1 MATDTST
8 EPPQVGLRERKKQR
22 TRQLIAETARRLFA
36 ERGFDRVTVAEIA
49 RSAEVSQQTVFNYFP
64 TKEDLFFSGLEVF
77 EAELLD
83 AIREREPGESILAA
97 FFRFVTRP
105 SGLLAANDPNAIER
119 LRGVARLID
128 ESPVLLAREQQIYA
142 AYTRELAD
150 LIADET
156 NAQPDDIAPWVA
168 ANAMIGLHKSLVD
181 YVRRSVLKGEQER
194 RRIVR
199 RLRAQAR
206 EGLALLERGLSDLD

>member
-1 MATDTST
+1 MATDASAA
-8 EPPQVGLRERKKQR
+8 PPQVGLRERKKRR

-83 AIREREPGESILAA
+83 AIRQRDPGQSILAA
-97 FFRFVTRP
+97 FFGFVTEA
-105 SGLLAANDPNAIER
+105 SGLLAADDPDAIER
-119 LRGVARLID
+119 LRAIARLID
-128 ESPVLLAREQQIYA
+128 ESPALRARERRIYA
-142 AYTRELAD
+142 AYTSELAD
-150 LIADET
+150 LIAAET
-156 NAQPDDIAPWVA
+156 KARPDAIAPRVA

-181 YVRRSVLKGEQER
+181 FVRRSVLAGER
-194 RRIVR
+194 DRARIVR
-199 RLRAQAR
+199 RLRAQSRA
-206 EGLALLERGLSDLD
+206 GLALLERGLSDLG